1 MNAITGLT
9 KRERVLSMT
18 LSVLV
23 LASAL
28 VELLG

>member
-1 MNAITGLT
+1 METVTGLT

-28 VELLG
+28 VELFS